1 MTLGALVAAGAYFEL
16 LKSALNKL
24 PVADEFEI
32 VMDRPV
38 RSGIASVDIDVK
50 LVHHHHDHHHHG
62 HHHRNL
68 SDVLEI
74 IHKASYSPAIE
85 QNACDVF
92 HTLAEAEAMVHGTS
106 IDEIHF
112 HEVGAVDAIVDI
124 VGTCICLDLLGIEN
138 IVASPVPT
146 FHGFVNCAHGKLPL
160 PAPAVAELLKG
171 IPWRTLDIE
180 GELVTPTGA
189 AILKTLAKSFGT
201 MPAMTC
207 TSLGYGCGKKDFGI
221 PNLLRAFIGECQESI
236 GYSDAVTV
244 IETNIDDMNPQLYDE
259 VINQILEAGALDAY
273 LTNVQM
279 KKGRP
284 AMQLTVLCKPL
295 DTDKICDVVLKQTT
309 SIGVRIHQESRI
321 CLERRTEL
329 IGTAFGPINVKIS
342 HKNTSIY
349 NIKPEYSECLAA
361 ARASSTPVKVVLE
374 TAIAAANATLR
385 DRKDG

>member
-1 MTLGALVAAGAYFEL
+1 MTLGALVAAGADFEQ

-32 VMDRPV
+32 VMARPV

-50 LVHHHHDHHHHG
+50 LVHHHHDHHSHG

-74 IHKASYSPAIE
+74 IRQAGYSQAIE
-85 QNACDVF
+85 QNANAVF
-92 HTLAEAEAMVHGTS
+92 RTLAEAEAMVHGTS

-124 VGTCICLDLLGIEN
+124 VGTCICLELLGIQN
-138 IVASPVPT
+138 ITASPVPT

-221 PNLLRAFIGECQESI
+221 PNLLRAFVGECQESI
-236 GYSDAVTV
+236 VFSDAVTI

-259 VINQILEAGALDAY
+259 VINQLLESGALDAY
-273 LTNVQM
+273 LTNIQM

-284 AMQLTVLCKPL
+284 ATQLTVLCKPL
-295 DTDKICDVVLKQTT
+295 DTDNICEVVLKQTT

-321 CLERRTEL
+321 CLERRTE
-329 IGTAFGPINVKIS
+329 IVETVFGPINVKIS
-342 HKNTSIY
+342 HKNGSIY

-361 ARASSTPVKVVLE
+361 ARTSSTPVKVVLE
-374 TAIAAANATLR
+374 TAIAAANIAL
-385 DRKDG
+385 KDG